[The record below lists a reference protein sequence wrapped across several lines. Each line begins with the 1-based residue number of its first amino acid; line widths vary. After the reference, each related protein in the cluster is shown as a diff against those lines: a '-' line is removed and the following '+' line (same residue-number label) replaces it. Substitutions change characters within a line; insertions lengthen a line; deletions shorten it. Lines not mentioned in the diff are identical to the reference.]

1 VVERIDGLP
10 SGVIGYRA
18 TGKLTKD
25 EYEALMVPIYALL
38 DEGGPVNLLFVIDD
52 GFSGLELGAFWD
64 DVKAG
69 ASVGLKHRS
78 AWRRMAVVTDKD
90 WIRNGAAAFAWLSPG
105 ELRVFDMGDEAEAT
119 AWLAEP

>member
-1 VVERIDGLP
+1 MVERIDGLP
-10 SGVIGYRA
+10 AGVIGYRA

-25 EYEALMVPIYALL
+25 EYEALMAPIDELL
-38 DEGGPVNLLFVIDD
+38 DAGGPVNLLFVIDD
-52 GFSGLELGAFWD
+52 GFSGLDLGAVWD

-78 AWRRMAVVTDKD
+78 AWRKMAVVTEKD

-105 ELRVFDMGDEAEAT
+105 ELRVFDLAEEAEAT